1 MILEDPTENGVYT
14 LSMTINREG
23 TSEES
28 MLSGFIDP
36 KIKSYCS
43 GWKDMGKDP

>member
-28 MLSGFIDP
+28 MQADLLIQRLKLPFRMERHG
-36 KIKSYCS
+36 
-43 GWKDMGKDP
+43 